1 MEEILKLNNISA
13 YYGSIQALE
22 GIDLKVHQGEIAAM
36 LGANGAGKSTTLKV
50 ITGLLTPKSG
60 EVLFKDEDITGMSA
74 DEIVGRGI
82 THVPEGRRIFPALT
96 VRENLKAG
104 SYSCRNEEEA
114 WEEKLPYIFD
124 YFPVLEKRQEQK
136 GGTLSGGEQQMLAI
150 ARGLMAE
157 PELMLL
163 DEPSLGL
170 APLIVENIFEIIEDI
185 NKDGTTVFIVEQNAT
200 LALELADRGY
210 VMETG
215 NIVDSGPASE
225 LADREVVKEAYLGKE
240 N

>member
-1 MEEILKLNNISA
+1 MEEILKLEDISA
-13 YYGSIQALE
+13 YYGSIQALS
-22 GIDLKVHQGEIAAM
+22 GVNLKVKEGEIVAL

-50 ITGLLTPKSG
+50 ITGLLAPEDG
-60 EVLFKDEDITGMSA
+60 EVFFADENISELSA

-82 THVPEGRRIFPALT
+82 THVPEGRRIFPQFT
-96 VRENLKAG
+96 VKENLKAG
-104 SYSCRNEEEA
+104 SYSIRQQEGS
-114 WEEKLPYIFD
+114 WQEKLPYIFQH
-124 YFPVLEKRQEQK
+124 FPVLEDRQEQK

-170 APLIVENIFEIIEDI
+170 APLIVENIFKIIEDI

-200 LALELADRGY
+200 LALELADRAY

-215 NIVDSGPASE
+215 NIVDSGPAEE

-240 N
+240 K

>member
-1 MEEILKLNNISA
+1 MQEILKLEDISA

-22 GIDLKVHQGEIAAM
+22 KINLEVNEGEIVAL

-50 ITGLLTPKSG
+50 ITGLLNPENGRVVFSG
-60 EVLFKDEDITGMSA
+60 ENITGETV
-74 DEIVGRGI
+74 DNIVNKGI
-82 THVPEGRRIFPALT
+82 THVPEGRRIFPELS
-96 VRENLKAG
+96 VKENLKAG
-104 SYSCRNEEEA
+104 SYSIRKKDES
-114 WEEKLPYIFD
+114 WQEKLPYVFD
-124 YFPVLEKRQEQK
+124 YFPVLEDRQKQK

-170 APLIVENIFEIIEDI
+170 APLIVEDIFEIIKEI
-185 NKDGTTVFIVEQNAT
+185 NKAGTTVFIVEQNAT
-200 LALELADRGY
+200 LALELADRAY

-215 NIVDSGPASE
+215 NIVESGSAEE
-225 LADREVVKEAYLGKE
+225 LAEKEVVKEAYLGRE
-240 N
+240 E